1 MKHLNFDVY
10 QSPIGEILILADGD
24 QLCFLDFNDNQQRI
38 EKQLVQRYGQYKLNK
53 KTNLLD
59 MQNRLDR
66 YFAGNW
72 NAFDGLP
79 LLTGGT
85 EFQQQVW
92 DSLQTI
98 PVSETISY
106 DQLANAIKNPK
117 AVRAV
122 ASANARNPIAV
133 IIPCHRVIGKD
144 GSLRGYAGGI
154 DRKAWLLNHEGFELQ
169 GKQTEIQFS
178 A

>member
-1 MKHLNFDVY
+1 MFCIISQEGNVRL
-10 QSPIGEILILADGD
+10 
-24 QLCFLDFNDNQQRI
+24 
-38 EKQLVQRYGQYKLNK
+38 K
-53 KTNLLD
+53 K
-59 MQNRLDR
+59 
-66 YFAGNW
+66 YFAGDW
-72 NAFDGLP
+72 DAFDSLP

-85 EFQQQVW
+85 TFQQSVW
-92 DSLQTI
+92 ASLQTI

-106 DQLANAIKNPK
+106 DQLAGAIENPK

-144 GSLRGYAGGI
+144 GSMRGYAGGI
-154 DRKAWLLNHEGFELQ
+154 HRKAWLLEHEGFKTN
-169 GKQTEIQFS
+169 GKQTEINFS